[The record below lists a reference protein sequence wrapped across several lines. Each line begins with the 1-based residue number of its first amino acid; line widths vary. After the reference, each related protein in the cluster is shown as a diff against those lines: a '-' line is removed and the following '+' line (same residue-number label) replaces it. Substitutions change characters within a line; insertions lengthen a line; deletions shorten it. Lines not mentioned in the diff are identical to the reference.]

1 MELSKIGGSP
11 DLVQKWSKALDGI
24 KTDYAAR
31 VTAQLLENQAKA
43 VLAET
48 QRISEEQL
56 SAGSTS
62 VGNIGTFQKFA
73 FPLVR
78 RVYPNLV
85 FNYIGATQ
93 PMDAPVSQIFYLGNS
108 RWTGGTQQTVYSK
121 FNLTYNADGTTQ
133 TSPIGHTSK
142 SGVVATGTVGSWHEG
157 ATGTAA
163 NGLGFNTV
171 TGAGFDLSNVLAP
184 NKGSPSSTYGGKIAS
199 FPTSTTTLGWV
210 VSAGERLDGTGI
222 PEVQFHI
229 EQQPV
234 VAQTRK
240 MRALWTIEASQDLKA
255 YHNLDLERELTELLS
270 KELSLEID
278 RELIEDIRMIAYGLA
293 GTSQNV
299 GGWYAKSLDPL
310 ANSNSFGNNYY
321 GNGTMGG
328 ATWNPGSFEWNND
341 PTKLSVG
348 SSQTA
353 QSIRANNVF
362 VVDLKYMA
370 GLTTGAG
377 FAPQHLGQVY
387 SNLLATIN
395 FASQDIY
402 KSTMRGPGTVIIT
415 SPLMASLLESAAK
428 LEGGLPEKDGPTNMG
443 SKIEYKGKFAGKY
456 DMIVDPLFPEDE
468 IIVGYNGGSPMDSGF
483 VYCPYIP
490 LMPLPMVTD
499 PGTFQP
505 RKGIMT
511 RYAKAAIQPASR
523 FYRVIRVIG
532 ASTDYMKP
540 YTFSNAT
547 AGILT
552 NNVV

>member
-1 MELSKIGGSP
+1 MEASKVGGSP
-11 DLVQKWSKALDGI
+11 ELVQKWSKALDGI
-24 KTDYAAR
+24 KSEYTAR

-48 QRISEEQL
+48 QRINEEQI
-56 SAGSTS
+56 STGGTT

-108 RWTGGTQQTVYSK
+108 RWSGSVGNTVYSK
-121 FNLTYNADGTTQ
+121 FNLTYRTADGTNVTSGLSSTLTQ
-133 TSPIGHTSK
+133 AIVSATS
-142 SGVVATGTVGSWHEG
+142 
-157 ATGTAA
+157 
-163 NGLGFNTV
+163 
-171 TGAGFDLSNVLAP
+171 GFDLSTVLRG
-184 NKGSPSSTYGGKIAS
+184 NLGSPSTTYGGKIAS
-199 FPTSTTTLGWV
+199 WPASTTTMGWV

-278 RELIEDIRMIAYGLA
+278 RELIEDVRMIAYGLG
-293 GTSQNV
+293 GTNASL
-299 GGWYAKSLDPL
+299 GGWNAQSLDPL
-310 ANSNSFGNNYY
+310 ANSNNFQNYY
-321 GNGTMGG
+321 GVTGANLGTLGSV
-328 ATWNPGSFEWNND
+328 TSVNPGNFDWGNTIT
-341 PTKLSVG
+341 PTTNGV
-348 SSQTA
+348 A
-353 QSIRANNVF
+353 RNVF
-362 VVDLKYMA
+362 VADLKA
-370 GLTTGAG
+370 FGGST
-377 FAPQHLGQVY
+377 FAPQHVGQMY
-387 SNLLATIN
+387 SNLLAVLN
-395 FASQDIY
+395 VASQDIY
-402 KSTMRGPGTVIIT
+402 KTTMRGPGTVIIT
-415 SPLMASLLESAAK
+415 SPLIASLLESAAK

-456 DMIVDPLFPEDE
+456 DLIVDPLFPEDE
-468 IIVGYNGGSPMDSGF
+468 IILGYNGGSPMDAGF

-511 RYAKAAIQPASR
+511 RYAKAAIQPSSR
-523 FYRVIRVIG
+523 FYRVIRLIG
-532 ASTDYMKP
+532 ASSDYLRP
-540 YTFSNAT
+540 YIYSNA
-547 AGILT
+547 AGNLT
-552 NNVV
+552 IRES

>member
-1 MELSKIGGSP
+1 MDVSKIGGSP

-24 KTDYAAR
+24 RSDYTAR

-48 QRISEEQL
+48 QRVNEEVV
-56 SAGSTS
+56 STGGTT

-108 RWTGGTQQTVYSK
+108 RWSNTDQQVVYSK
-121 FNLTYNADGTTQ
+121 FNLTYNTTGTTQ
-133 TSPIGHTSK
+133 TGVIGNTRL
-142 SGVVATGTVGSWHEG
+142 G
-157 ATGTAA
+157 AVTAA
-163 NGLGFNTV
+163 NTWNEGANGTQAGNGLGYNQV
-171 TGAGFDLSNVLAP
+171 TAGAFDLSNVLIAG
-184 NKGSPSSTYGGKIAS
+184 KGSPSTTYGGKIAS
-199 FPTSTTTLGWV
+199 WPDRTTTMGWI

-293 GTSQNV
+293 GTSTGF
-299 GGWYAKSLDPL
+299 GGWNAAALDM
-310 ANSNSFGNNYY
+310 ANSNNFTGYY
-321 GNGTMGG
+321 GKQTG
-328 ATWNPGSFEWNND
+328 AAGAAAHAPGSFSWGNTNSAFTAGTD
-341 PTKLSVG
+341 PQGAPRL
-348 SSQTA
+348 
-353 QSIRANNVF
+353 NNVL
-362 VVDLKYMA
+362 VTDLKY
-370 GLTTGAG
+370 LTGAT
-377 FAPQHLGQVY
+377 FAPQHVGQVY

-402 KSTMRGPGTVIIT
+402 KSTQRGPGTVIIT

-428 LEGGLPEKDGPTNMG
+428 LEGGLPEKDGPSNMG

-456 DMIVDPLFPEDE
+456 DLIVDPLFPEDE
-468 IIVGYNGGSPMDSGF
+468 IIIGYNGGSPMDAGF

-499 PGTFQP
+499 PGSFQP

-540 YTFSNAT
+540 FTFSNSA
-547 AGILT
+547 AGLYT
-552 NNVV
+552 GAVG

>member
-1 MELSKIGGSP
+1 MDVSKIGGSP

-24 KTDYAAR
+24 SSDYTAR

-48 QRISEEQL
+48 QRVNEEQL
-56 SAGSTS
+56 SGGTTQ

-85 FNYIGATQ
+85 FNYIGSTQ
-93 PMDAPVSQIFYLGNS
+93 PMDAPVSQIFYMGNS
-108 RWTGGTQQTVYSK
+108 RFSGNTKQTAYSK
-121 FNLTYNADGTTQ
+121 FNLTYLGGTT
-133 TSPIGHTSK
+133 SSIGSFA
-142 SGVVATGTVGSWHEG
+142 GGTGDNF
-157 ATGTAA
+157 A
-163 NGLGFNTV
+163 V
-171 TGAGFDLSNVLAP
+171 TGWTTNESGSQGLTKTGAAAGFDLSNVLR
-184 NKGSPSSTYGGKIAS
+184 NTKGSPSTTYGGQIAS
-199 FPTSTTTLGWV
+199 FPDSKTTMGWI
-210 VSAGERLDGTGI
+210 VSAGEKLDGTGI

-278 RELIEDIRMIAYGLA
+278 RELIEDIRMIAYGLGNGA
-293 GTSQNV
+293 NSM
-299 GGWYAKSLDPL
+299 GGWLQRSLDPNQ
-310 ANSNSFGNNYY
+310 NSNSFPTSYGNNS
-321 GNGTMGG
+321 TAAG
-328 ATWNPGSFEWNND
+328 AVGFAPGAFDWNNYANGGL
-341 PTKLSVG
+341 PG
-348 SSQTA
+348 EGTA
-353 QSIRANNVF
+353 LKNVY
-362 VVDLKYMA
+362 VADIA
-370 GLTTGAG
+370 GDFLGTSY
-377 FAPQHLGQVY
+377 APQHLGHRF
-387 SNLLATIN
+387 SNLLAVIN

-402 KSTMRGPGTVIIT
+402 KTTLRGPGTVLIT
-415 SPLMASLLESAAK
+415 SPVVAAMLESAAK
-428 LEGGLPEKDGPTNMG
+428 LEGGLQEKDGPTNMG
-443 SKIEYKGKFAGKY
+443 AKIEYKGKFAGKY
-456 DMIVDPLFPEDE
+456 DLIVDPLFPEDE
-468 IIVGYNGGSPMDSGF
+468 IIIGYNGGSPMDAGF

-532 ASTDYMKP
+532 A
-540 YTFSNAT
+540 T
-547 AGILT
+547 AGYLT
-552 NNVV
+552 PSVYKNTVTTIV

>member
-1 MELSKIGGSP
+1 MDVSKIGGSP

-24 KTDYAAR
+24 KSDYTAR

-43 VLAET
+43 VLSET
-48 QRISEEQL
+48 QRVNEEAIST
-56 SAGSTS
+56 GGTT

-108 RWTGGTQQTVYSK
+108 RWSGAVQQTVYSK
-121 FNLTYNADGTTQ
+121 FNLTYNASNDGSVTA
-133 TSPIGHTSK
+133 TSPIGF
-142 SGVVATGTVGSWHEG
+142 TGTMTFASVTSFDSG
-157 ATGTAA
+157 
-163 NGLGFNTV
+163 NGGFNLSSV
-171 TGAGFDLSNVLAP
+171 LSNTRGAP
-184 NKGSPSSTYGGKIAS
+184 STTYGGKIAS
-199 FPTSTTTLGWV
+199 WPDQTTTMGWV
-210 VSAGERLDGTGI
+210 VSAGEKLDGTGI

-278 RELIEDIRMIAYGLA
+278 RELIEDIRMLAYGFA
-293 GTSQNV
+293 GTAASV
-299 GGWYAKSLDPL
+299 GGWKAQSLDPL
-310 ANSNSFGNNYY
+310 ANSNSFSNYY
-321 GNGTMGG
+321 GKTLEGNGAGTTQPGAFDWGNKGANFQPTAVASALKNVIVTDLKAFGG
-328 ATWNPGSFEWNND
+328 AT
-341 PTKLSVG
+341 
-348 SSQTA
+348 
-353 QSIRANNVF
+353 
-362 VVDLKYMA
+362 
-370 GLTTGAG
+370 
-377 FAPQHLGQVY
+377 FAPQHAGQMF
-387 SNLLATIN
+387 SNLLAVLN
-395 FASQDIY
+395 YASQDIY
-402 KSTMRGPGTVIIT
+402 KTTMRGPGTVLIT
-415 SPLMASLLESAAK
+415 SPLMASLLESAGK

-456 DMIVDPLFPEDE
+456 DLIVDPLFPEDE

-499 PGTFQP
+499 PGSFQP

-523 FYRVIRVIG
+523 FYRVIRLIG
-532 ASTDYMKP
+532 ASSDYLRP
-540 YTFSNAT
+540 Y
-547 AGILT
+547 ILT
-552 NNVV
+552 QGTNGNLTVV

>member
-1 MELSKIGGSP
+1 MDISKIGGSP

-24 KTDYAAR
+24 KSDYTAR

-48 QRISEEQL
+48 QRVNEEVV
-56 SAGSTS
+56 SNGGTT

-93 PMDAPVSQIFYLGNS
+93 PMDSPVSQIFYLGNS
-108 RWTGGTQQTVYSK
+108 RWTGGSQQTVYSK
-121 FNLTYNADGTTQ
+121 FNLTYNADGTNQ
-133 TSPIGHTSK
+133 TSVIGNTAERN
-142 SGVVATGTVGSWHEG
+142 GVLVTGTDKWNEG
-157 ATGTAA
+157 NNSTEAG
-163 NGLGFNTV
+163 NGLGFNQV
-171 TGAGFDLSNVLAP
+171 TGGFDLSSVLAP
-184 NKGSPSSTYGGKIAS
+184 NKGSPSTTYGGKIAS
-199 FPTSTTTLGWV
+199 FPNASSTLGWV

-222 PEVQFHI
+222 PEIQFHI

-234 VAQTRK
+234 VALTRK

-278 RELIEDIRMIAYGLA
+278 RELIEDIRMLAYGLG
-293 GTSQNV
+293 GTDKSI
-299 GGWYAKSLDPL
+299 GGWQAKSLDPL
-310 ANSNSFGNNYY
+310 ANSNSFQGQY
-321 GNGTMGG
+321 GQWPANGGG
-328 ATWNPGSFEWNND
+328 QSAYNAGSFEWSND
-341 PTKLSVG
+341 PAKVNG
-348 SSQTA
+348 YTA
-353 QSIRANNVF
+353 QTVRANNVF
-362 VVDLKYMA
+362 VADLKA
-370 GLTTGAG
+370 FIGTS
-377 FAPQHLGQVY
+377 FSPQHVGHMY
-387 SNLLATIN
+387 SNLLALIN

-402 KSTMRGPGTVIIT
+402 KSTQRGPGTVMIT
-415 SPLMASLLESAAK
+415 SPLIASLLESAAK

-456 DMIVDPLFPEDE
+456 DLIVDPLFPEDE
-468 IIVGYNGGSPMDSGF
+468 IILGYNGGSPMDAGY

-499 PGTFQP
+499 PGSFQP

-523 FYRVIRVIG
+523 FYRVIRLVG

-540 YTFSNAT
+540 YVFSNAGT
-547 AGILT
+547 NVLTVNAG
-552 NNVV
+552 

>member
-1 MELSKIGGSP
+1 MDVSKIGGSP

-24 KTDYAAR
+24 KSEYTAR

-43 VLAET
+43 VLAEN
-48 QRISEEQL
+48 QRAINE
-56 SAGSTS
+56 AGEGLGTTT

-78 RVYPNLV
+78 RVFPNLI

-108 RWTGGTQQTVYSK
+108 RWSNDQQQIVYSK
-121 FNLTYNADGTTQ
+121 FNLTYNA
-133 TSPIGHTSK
+133 
-142 SGVVATGTVGSWHEG
+142 TGTSE
-157 ATGTAA
+157 TTAI
-163 NGLGFNTV
+163 NTTTV
-171 TGAGFDLSNVLAP
+171 TATWGVSQLTQSTASGGFSLSSVL
-184 NKGSPSSTYGGKIAS
+184 NSTNGSPSTTYGGKIAS
-199 FPTSTTTLGWV
+199 FPDTQTTLGWV

-229 EQQPV
+229 EQQAV
-234 VAQTRK
+234 VARTRK

-278 RELIEDIRMIAYGLA
+278 RELIEDIRMIAYGFGA
-293 GTSQNV
+293 ADRTASI
-299 GGWYAKSLDPL
+299 GGWRAGSLD
-310 ANSNSFGNNYY
+310 SNYNPNNFGAEY
-321 GNGTMGG
+321 GKVTGGTG
-328 ATWNPGSFEWNND
+328 ATSWTPSAFTWGNTAAGFGTNN
-341 PTKLSVG
+341 
-348 SSQTA
+348 A
-353 QSIRANNVF
+353 ARNNNVI
-362 VVDLKYMA
+362 VADLRTFM
-370 GLTTGAG
+370 GTT
-377 FAPQHLGQVY
+377 FAPQHVGHMY
-387 SNLLATIN
+387 SNLMAVLN

-402 KSTMRGPGTVIIT
+402 KSTQRGPGTVLIT

-428 LEGGLPEKDGPTNMG
+428 LEGGIPSQDGPTNMG
-443 SKIEYKGKFAGKY
+443 AKIEYKGKFAGKY
-456 DMIVDPLFPEDE
+456 DLIVDPLFPEDE
-468 IIVGYNGGSPMDSGF
+468 IVMGYNGGSPMDAGF

-523 FYRVIRVIG
+523 FYRVIRLIG
-532 ASTDYMKP
+532 AGTDWLKP
-540 YTFSNAT
+540 GIFVSNST
-547 AGILT
+547 AGLS
-552 NNVV
+552 V

>member
-1 MELSKIGGSP
+1 MDISKIGGSP

-24 KTDYAAR
+24 KSDYTAR

-43 VLAET
+43 VLAEN
-48 QRISEEQL
+48 QRINEEQL
-56 SAGSTS
+56 STGATQ

-108 RWTGGTQQTVYSK
+108 RWSDTTQQSVYSK
-121 FNLTYNADGTTQ
+121 FNLTYNASIDGSVTATT
-133 TSPIGHTSK
+133 PISSTLTFNS
-142 SGVVATGTVGSWHEG
+142 V
-157 ATGTAA
+157 TAA
-163 NGLGFNTV
+163 GGFNLSTV
-171 TGAGFDLSNVLAP
+171 LGNTL
-184 NKGSPSSTYGGKIAS
+184 GSPSTTYGGKIAS
-199 FPTSTTTLGWV
+199 WPDSTTTMGWV

-222 PEVQFHI
+222 PEIQFHI

-293 GTSQNV
+293 GTTGAI
-299 GGWYAKSLDPL
+299 GGWNPRSLDPL
-310 ANSNSFGNNYY
+310 ANSNSFSNYY
-321 GNGTMGG
+321 GKTAAGTNGAFTGTTPGAFAWGNGG
-328 ATWNPGSFEWNND
+328 IS
-341 PTKLSVG
+341 PTSVG
-348 SSQTA
+348 AISK
-353 QSIRANNVF
+353 NVI
-362 VVDLKYMA
+362 VTDLKA
-370 GLTTGAG
+370 FGGTT
-377 FAPQHLGQVY
+377 FAPQHAGQMY
-387 SNLLATIN
+387 SNLLAVLN

-402 KSTMRGPGTVIIT
+402 KTTQRGPGTVIIT

-428 LEGGLPEKDGPTNMG
+428 LEGGLPEKDGPSNMG
-443 SKIEYKGKFAGKY
+443 AKIEYKGKFAGKY
-456 DMIVDPLFPEDE
+456 DLIVDPLFPEDE
-468 IIVGYNGGSPMDSGF
+468 IILGYNGGSPMDAGF

-523 FYRVIRVIG
+523 FYRVIRLIG
-532 ASTDYMKP
+532 ASSDYLRP
-540 YTFSNAT
+540 Y
-547 AGILT
+547 ILT
-552 NNVV
+552 QGTGNVTIV

>member
-1 MELSKIGGSP
+1 MDISKIGGSP

-24 KTDYAAR
+24 KSDYTAR

-48 QRISEEQL
+48 QRVNEEVV
-56 SAGSTS
+56 STGGTT

-108 RWTGGTQQTVYSK
+108 RWSAGSQQTVYSK
-121 FNLTYNADGTTQ
+121 FNLTYNANGTTQ
-133 TSPIGHTSK
+133 TGPIGHTRLP
-142 SGVVATGTVGSWHEG
+142 GTALTSVGSWHEG
-157 ATGTAA
+157 AGETAA
-163 NGLGFNTV
+163 TGLGFNTV
-171 TGAGFDLSNVLAP
+171 TGAGFNLSNVLTTT
-184 NKGSPSSTYGGKIAS
+184 KGSPSTTYGGKIAS
-199 FPTSTTTLGWV
+199 FPDNTTTMGWV

-293 GTSQNV
+293 GTNTTF
-299 GGWYAKSLDPL
+299 GGWNAASLDM
-310 ANSNSFGNNYY
+310 ANANNFQGYY
-321 GNGTMGG
+321 GKTTGNTG
-328 ATWNPGSFEWNND
+328 AGSTAPGAFNWNNGGLNSSD
-341 PTKLSVG
+341 PQG
-348 SSQTA
+348 A
-353 QSIRANNVF
+353 PRANNVF
-362 VVDLKYMA
+362 VVDLKAMA
-370 GLTTGAG
+370 GITTGAG
-377 FAPQHLGQVY
+377 FAPQHLGHIY

-402 KSTMRGPGTVIIT
+402 KSTQRGPGTVMIT

-456 DMIVDPLFPEDE
+456 DLIVDPLFPEDE
-468 IIVGYNGGSPMDSGF
+468 IIIGYNGGSPMDAGY

-499 PGTFQP
+499 PGSFQP

-540 YTFSNAT
+540 YTFSNSA
-547 AGILT
+547 AGLFT
-552 NNVV
+552 GGVA

>member
-1 MELSKIGGSP
+1 MDISKIGGSP

-24 KTDYAAR
+24 TSDYTAR

-43 VLAET
+43 VLSES
-48 QRISEEQL
+48 QRIQEEQL
-56 SAGSTS
+56 STGATH

-108 RWTGGTQQTVYSK
+108 RWSGALGQAVYSK
-121 FNLTYNADGTTQ
+121 FNLTYNAG
-133 TSPIGHTSK
+133 
-142 SGVVATGTVGSWHEG
+142 G
-157 ATGTAA
+157 ATSTTAIDTT
-163 NGLGFNTV
+163 GG
-171 TGAGFDLSNVLAP
+171 TGALGRLQFGDVSTGNFPLSSVLSQSR
-184 NKGSPSSTYGGKIAS
+184 GTPSTTYGGKIAS
-199 FPTSTTTLGWV
+199 WPSSGTTLGWV

-234 VAQTRK
+234 VATTRK

-278 RELIEDIRMIAYGLA
+278 RELIEDIRMIAYGFA
-293 GTSQNV
+293 GTTGTA
-299 GGWYAKSLDPL
+299 GGWQAKSLDPL
-310 ANSNSFGNNYY
+310 ARS
-321 GNGTMGG
+321 
-328 ATWNPGSFEWNND
+328 
-341 PTKLSVG
+341 
-348 SSQTA
+348 
-353 QSIRANNVF
+353 NNVF
-362 VVDLKYMA
+362 GGYGQTGPGQTNLAAEFNPGQFDWGNSHISPGAFATTNTMERNVIVTDLKVF
-370 GLTTGAG
+370 GGTT
-377 FAPQHLGQVY
+377 FAPQHAGQMY
-387 SNLLATIN
+387 SNLLAVLN

-402 KSTMRGPGTVIIT
+402 KTTLRGPGNVIVT
-415 SPLMASLLESAAK
+415 SPLIASLLESAAK

-443 SKIEYKGKFAGKY
+443 AKIEYKGKFAGKY
-456 DMIVDPLFPEDE
+456 DLIVDPLFPEDE
-468 IIVGYNGGSPMDSGF
+468 IIIGYNGGSPMDAGF

-523 FYRVIRVIG
+523 FYRVIRLIG
-532 ASTDYMKP
+532 AASDYLRP
-540 YTFSNAT
+540 YITPQT
-547 AGILT
+547 AGALNT
-552 NNVV
+552 GGGW

>member
-1 MELSKIGGSP
+1 MDISKIGGSP

-24 KTDYAAR
+24 KSDYTAR

-48 QRISEEQL
+48 QRVNEEVV
-56 SAGSTS
+56 STGGTT

-108 RWTGGTQQTVYSK
+108 RWSGGSQQVVYSK
-121 FNLTYNADGTTQ
+121 FNLTYNADGTNQ
-133 TSPIGHTSK
+133 TSVIGNTSQN
-142 SGVVATGTVGSWHEG
+142 SFNVTATDRWNEG
-157 ATGTAA
+157 NNATEAA
-163 NGLGFNTV
+163 NGLGYNQV
-171 TGAGFDLSNVLAP
+171 TGGFDLSNVLAP

-199 FPTSTTTLGWV
+199 FPNASSTLGWV

-222 PEVQFHI
+222 PEIQFHI

-234 VAQTRK
+234 VALTRK

-278 RELIEDIRMIAYGLA
+278 RELIEDIRMLAYGLG
-293 GTSQNV
+293 GTDKTI
-299 GGWYAKSLDPL
+299 GGWAAKSLDPL
-310 ANSNSFGNNYY
+310 ANSNSFAGQYGQWPANGGGNNSY
-321 GNGTMGG
+321 
-328 ATWNPGSFEWNND
+328 AAGSFEWSND
-341 PTKLSVG
+341 PTKLAVG

-353 QSIRANNVF
+353 QSVRANNVF
-362 VVDLKYMA
+362 VADLKA
-370 GLTTGAG
+370 FLGTS
-377 FAPQHLGQVY
+377 FSPQHAGHMY
-387 SNLLATIN
+387 SNLLALIN

-402 KSTMRGPGTVIIT
+402 KSTMRGPGTVLIT
-415 SPLMASLLESAAK
+415 SPLIASLLESAAK
-428 LEGGLPEKDGPTNMG
+428 LEGGLPEKDGPSNMG

-456 DMIVDPLFPEDE
+456 DLIVDPLFPEDE
-468 IIVGYNGGSPMDSGF
+468 IIIGYNGGSPMDSGY

-499 PGTFQP
+499 PGSFQP

-511 RYAKAAIQPASR
+511 RYAKAAIQPSSR
-523 FYRVIRVIG
+523 FYRVIRLIG

-540 YTFSNAT
+540 YVFSNAGANVLT
-547 AGILT
+547 VNAG
-552 NNVV
+552 

>member
-1 MELSKIGGSP
+1 MNVSKVGGSP
-11 DLVQKWSKALDGI
+11 ELTQKWSKALDGI
-24 KTDYAAR
+24 KNEYTAR

-43 VLAET
+43 VLSES
-48 QRISEEQL
+48 QRIQEEVV
-56 SAGSTS
+56 SNGGTT
-62 VGNIGTFQKFA
+62 VGNIGVFQKFA

-108 RWTGGTQQTVYSK
+108 RWTGSSQQAVYSK

-133 TSPIGHTSK
+133 TSPIGNTR
-142 SGVVATGTVGSWHEG
+142 VAAGTVTATNSWNTG
-157 ATGTAA
+157 DNATQAA
-163 NGLGFNTV
+163 NGLSFNSV
-171 TGAGFDLSNVLAP
+171 TGGFDLSNVLAP
-184 NKGSPSSTYGGKIAS
+184 NKGSPSTTYGGKIAS
-199 FPTSTTTLGWV
+199 FPNANTTLGWT

-234 VAQTRK
+234 VAATRK

-278 RELIEDIRMIAYGLA
+278 RELIEDIRMIAYGLG
-293 GTSQNV
+293 GTDKTI
-299 GGWYAKSLDPL
+299 GGWAAKSLDPL
-310 ANSNSFGNNYY
+310 ANSNNFAGQYGQWPAGAGGNTAYN
-321 GNGTMGG
+321 
-328 ATWNPGSFEWNND
+328 AGSFEWSND
-341 PTKLSVG
+341 STKVNG
-348 SSQTA
+348 YTA
-353 QSIRANNVF
+353 QSVRANNVF
-362 VVDLKYMA
+362 VADLKQF
-370 GLTTGAG
+370 GGAT
-377 FAPQHLGQVY
+377 FAPQHVGQMY
-387 SNLLATIN
+387 SNLLALIN

-402 KSTMRGPGTVIIT
+402 KSTMRGPGTVLIT
-415 SPLMASLLESAAK
+415 SPLIASLLESAAK

-443 SKIEYKGKFAGKY
+443 TKIEYKGKFAGKY
-456 DMIVDPLFPEDE
+456 DLIVDPLFPEDE
-468 IIVGYNGGSPMDSGF
+468 IIIGYNGGSPMDAGY

-499 PGTFQP
+499 PGSFQP

-511 RYAKAAIQPASR
+511 RYAKAAIQPSSR
-523 FYRVIRVIG
+523 FYRVIRLIG

-540 YTFSNAT
+540 YVFSNAGT
-547 AGILT
+547 NVLSVNAG
-552 NNVV
+552 

>member
-1 MELSKIGGSP
+1 MDISKIGGSP

-24 KTDYAAR
+24 KSDYTAR

-48 QRISEEQL
+48 QRVSEETL
-56 SAGSTS
+56 STGSTT

-108 RWTGGTQQTVYSK
+108 RWAGEYGQTVYSK
-121 FNLTYNADGTTQ
+121 FNLTYRGSQ
-133 TSPIGHTSK
+133 TSPIDSV
-142 SGVVATGTVGSWHEG
+142 SGPGPHGTWGTNRLDQTMVSG
-157 ATGTAA
+157 AST
-163 NGLGFNTV
+163 
-171 TGAGFDLSNVLAP
+171 FDLSNVLSQT
-184 NKGSPSSTYGGKIAS
+184 KGSPSSTYGGQIAS
-199 FPTSTTTLGWV
+199 WPSSGTTLGWV

-278 RELIEDIRMIAYGLA
+278 RELIEDIRMIAYGLSTDST
-293 GTSQNV
+293 GNSL
-299 GGWYAKSLDPL
+299 GGWNARSLDAN
-310 ANSNSFGNNYY
+310 ANSNSFTHQY
-321 GNGTMGG
+321 GQLNAGTLG
-328 ATWNPGSFEWNND
+328 TTTRSDHGSFSWNNSL
-341 PTKLSVG
+341 PSIPGTKASNVIVADL
-348 SSQTA
+348 A
-353 QSIRANNVF
+353 QFLGTN
-362 VVDLKYMA
+362 Y
-370 GLTTGAG
+370 
-377 FAPQHLGQVY
+377 APQHVGHRFA
-387 SNLLATIN
+387 NLMAVIN

-402 KSTMRGPGTVIIT
+402 KTTQRGPGTVMIT

-428 LEGGLPEKDGPTNMG
+428 LEGGIAEKDGPTNMG

-456 DMIVDPLFPEDE
+456 DLIVDPLFPEDE
-468 IIVGYNGGSPMDSGF
+468 IIIGYNGGGPMDAGF

-511 RYAKAAIQPASR
+511 RYAKAAVQPSSR
-523 FYRVIRVIG
+523 FYRVIRLIG
-532 ASTDYMKP
+532 ASSGY
-540 YTFSNAT
+540 
-547 AGILT
+547 LT
-552 NNVV
+552 GNSVFANTGVNFGTK

>member
-1 MELSKIGGSP
+1 MDVSKVGGSP
-11 DLVQKWSKALDGI
+11 ELVQKWSKALDGI
-24 KTDYAAR
+24 KSEYTAR

-43 VLAET
+43 VLAESK
-48 QRISEEQL
+48 RMDEEQL
-56 SAGSTS
+56 STGSTT

-108 RWTGGTQQTVYSK
+108 RWAGTYGQTVYSK
-121 FNLTYNADGTTQ
+121 FNLTYLGTQ
-133 TSPIGHTSK
+133 TSPIDTV
-142 SGVVATGTVGSWHEG
+142 SGPG
-157 ATGTAA
+157 
-163 NGLGFNTV
+163 
-171 TGAGFDLSNVLAP
+171 GAGTWGTNRLDQTMVSGSNTFDLSNVLSQT
-184 NKGSPSSTYGGKIAS
+184 KGSPSSTYGGQIAS
-199 FPTSTTTLGWV
+199 FPASNTTLGWV

-234 VAQTRK
+234 VALTRK

-278 RELIEDIRMIAYGLA
+278 RELIEDIRMIAYGFA
-293 GTSQNV
+293 GNAGASI
-299 GGWYAKSLDPL
+299 GGWQSRSLDAM
-310 ANSNSFGNNYY
+310 ANSNNFTNQY
-321 GNGTMGG
+321 GQLGQGT
-328 ATWNPGSFEWNND
+328 T
-341 PTKLSVG
+341 
-348 SSQTA
+348 QTA
-353 QSIRANNVF
+353 QLSDQVAFSWGNTLQATSVGTKANNVI
-362 VVDLKYMA
+362 VADLAQFLGTNY
-370 GLTTGAG
+370 
-377 FAPQHLGQVY
+377 APQHVGHRFA
-387 SNLLATIN
+387 NLLALIN

-402 KSTMRGPGTVIIT
+402 KTTQRGPGTVLIT
-415 SPLMASLLESAAK
+415 SPLMASILESAAK
-428 LEGGLPEKDGPTNMG
+428 LEGGIAEKDGPSNMG

-456 DMIVDPLFPEDE
+456 DLIIDPLFPEDE
-468 IIVGYNGGSPMDSGF
+468 IIIGYNGGSPMDAGF

-523 FYRVIRVIG
+523 FYRVIRLIG
-532 ASTDYMKP
+532 ASSGYLTGNSF
-540 YTFSNAT
+540 FSNT
-547 AGILT
+547 GTTIGIK
-552 NNVV
+552 

>member
-1 MELSKIGGSP
+1 MDASKVGGSP
-11 DLVQKWSKALDGI
+11 ELVQKWSKALDGI
-24 KTDYAAR
+24 KSEYTAR
-31 VTAQLLENQAKA
+31 VTAQLLENQARA

-48 QRISEEQL
+48 QRINEEQI
-56 SAGSTS
+56 STGGTT

-108 RWTGGTQQTVYSK
+108 RWSGATGQTVYSK
-121 FNLTYNADGTTQ
+121 FNLTYQTADGNNT
-133 TSPIGHTSK
+133 TSPIGSTL
-142 SGVVATGTVGSWHEG
+142 
-157 ATGTAA
+157 TAA
-163 NGLGFNTV
+163 TAS
-171 TGAGFDLSNVLAP
+171 AGFDLSTVLRG
-184 NKGSPSSTYGGKIAS
+184 NLGSPSTTYGGKIAS
-199 FPTSTTTLGWV
+199 WPASTTTMGWV

-278 RELIEDIRMIAYGLA
+278 RELIEDVRMIAYGLG
-293 GTSQNV
+293 GTGVSL
-299 GGWYAKSLDPL
+299 GGWNAKSLDPL
-310 ANSNSFGNNYY
+310 ANSNNFSNYY
-321 GNGTMGG
+321 GVTGANLGTT
-328 ATWNPGSFEWNND
+328 ATAASINPGNFDWGNSLS
-341 PTKLSVG
+341 PTSVG
-348 SSQTA
+348 SNTLA
-353 QSIRANNVF
+353 GARNVF
-362 VVDLKYMA
+362 VADLK
-370 GLTTGAG
+370 GFGGTT
-377 FAPQHLGQVY
+377 FAPQHVGQMY
-387 SNLLATIN
+387 ANLLAVLNI
-395 FASQDIY
+395 ASQDIY
-402 KSTMRGPGTVIIT
+402 KTTMRGPGTVIIT
-415 SPLMASLLESAAK
+415 SPLIASLLESAAK
-428 LEGGLPEKDGPTNMG
+428 LEGGLQEKDGPTNMG

-456 DMIVDPLFPEDE
+456 DLIVDPLFPEDE
-468 IIVGYNGGSPMDSGF
+468 IILGYNGGSPMDAGF

-511 RYAKAAIQPASR
+511 RYAKAAIQPSSR
-523 FYRVIRVIG
+523 FYRVIRLIG
-532 ASTDYMKP
+532 ASSDYLRP
-540 YTFSNAT
+540 YIYSNSPT
-547 AGILT
+547 AGNLG
-552 NNVV
+552 VVAS

>member
-1 MELSKIGGSP
+1 MDVSKIGGSP

-24 KTDYAAR
+24 KSEYTAR

-48 QRISEEQL
+48 SRINEEQI
-56 SAGSTS
+56 SAGGTT

-108 RWTGGTQQTVYSK
+108 RWSGGDQQVVYSK
-121 FNLTYNADGTTQ
+121 FNLTYNAAKGSVVDQ
-133 TSPIGHTSK
+133 TYPISST
-142 SGVVATGTVGSWHEG
+142 TGTGNWAASPLTQQSV
-157 ATGTAA
+157 TAF
-163 NGLGFNTV
+163 GFS
-171 TGAGFDLSNVLAP
+171 LSNVLGI
-184 NKGSPSSTYGGKIAS
+184 NNGSPSSTYGGKIAS
-199 FPTSTTTLGWV
+199 FPDGTTTLGWV

-229 EQQPV
+229 EQQAV
-234 VAQTRK
+234 VARTRK

-278 RELIEDIRMIAYGLA
+278 RELIEDIRMIAYGLGA
-293 GTSQNV
+293 ANRGTSV
-299 GGWYAKSLDPL
+299 GGWVAGSLDGSYNP
-310 ANSNSFGNNYY
+310 NSFGNEYGKLTDLEGARAWTPSAFTW
-321 GNGTMGG
+321 GNGSTDF
-328 ATWNPGSFEWNND
+328 ALNNAARNSNVIVADLRSFLGTN
-341 PTKLSVG
+341 
-348 SSQTA
+348 
-353 QSIRANNVF
+353 
-362 VVDLKYMA
+362 
-370 GLTTGAG
+370 
-377 FAPQHLGQVY
+377 FAPQHVGHMF
-387 SNLLATIN
+387 SNLMAVLN

-402 KSTMRGPGTVIIT
+402 KSTQRGPGTVLIT

-428 LEGGLPEKDGPTNMG
+428 LEGGIPSQDGPTNMG
-443 SKIEYKGKFAGKY
+443 AKIEYKGKFAGKY
-456 DMIVDPLFPEDE
+456 DLIVDPLFPEDE
-468 IIVGYNGGSPMDSGF
+468 IIMGYNGGSPMDAGF

-490 LMPLPMVTD
+490 MMPLPMVTD

-523 FYRVIRVIG
+523 FYRVIRLIG
-532 ASTDYMKP
+532 AGSDWLRPGIFANTKV
-540 YTFSNAT
+540 
-547 AGILT
+547 GILNQT
-552 NNVV
+552 I